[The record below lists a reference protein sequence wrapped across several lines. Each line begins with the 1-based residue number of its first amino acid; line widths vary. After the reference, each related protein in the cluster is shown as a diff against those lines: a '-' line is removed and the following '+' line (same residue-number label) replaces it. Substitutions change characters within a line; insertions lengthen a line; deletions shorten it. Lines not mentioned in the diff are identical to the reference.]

1 MCVGNTIKKLPTL
14 LKTKQNKLKKSG
26 KMDNRKRP
34 TLRLYMY
41 VRATVIATT
50 TIITKIIKY
59 FIMNYLQNIFVY
71 SNKRKE
77 KMFHLFIKI
86 KNFSKSLI

>member
-34 TLRLYMY
+34 TLRFYMY
-41 VRATVIATT
+41 VC
-50 TIITKIIKY
+50 K
-59 FIMNYLQNIFVY
+59 
-71 SNKRKE
+71 SNSNSNNNNNN
-77 KMFHLFIKI
+77 
-86 KNFSKSLI
+86 KNN